1 MADTVNVLGGIQQ
14 AMRHLS
20 ERQKVIAGNLA
31 NSDTPGFR
39 ALDVKAPNFGDLV
52 ERSAQQVSKPMV
64 APTAKMIELGGGSL
78 PGSGSAEI
86 VADKSAVEVRPDG
99 NNVNL
104 EEQMLKMS
112 QVQSDYVA
120 LISLYRKHLSLFKTA
135 VGK

>member
-1 MADTVNVLGGIQQ
+1 MANDVNLLGGLQQ

-39 ALDVKAPNFGDLV
+39 ALDVKAPNFGALV
-52 ERSAQQVSKPMV
+52 EQSAQQVSSPTV
-64 APTAKMIELGGGSL
+64 APTAKMVQLGGGSIRA
-78 PGSGSAEI
+78 GSTSE
-86 VADKSAVEVRPDG
+86 VVTDKDAVEVRPDG
-99 NNVNL
+99 NSVNI
-104 EEQMLKMS
+104 EDQMLKMS

>member
-1 MADTVNVLGGIQQ
+1 MADSTNVLGGIQQ

-39 ALDVKAPNFGDLV
+39 ALDVKAPDFAALV
-52 ERSAQQVSKPMV
+52 DQSAKQVNRPVV
-64 APTAKMIELGGGSL
+64 APTAKMLELGGSAINA
-78 PGSGSAEI
+78 PGSSDVI
-86 VADKSAVEVRPDG
+86 QDKSAVEVRPDG

>member
-1 MADTVNVLGGIQQ
+1 
-14 AMRHLS
+14 MRHLS
-20 ERQKVIAGNLA
+20 DRQKVIAGNLA

-39 ALDVKAPNFGDLV
+39 ALDVKAPDFGALV
-52 ERSAQQVSKPMV
+52 DKTVQQVSQPMV
-64 APTAKMIELGGGSL
+64 APTAKMVELGGSFGASAIGS
-78 PGSGSAEI
+78 SNVI
-86 VADKSAVEVRPDG
+86 TDKSAAEVRPDG

-120 LISLYRKHLSLFKTA
+120 LIGLYRKHLSLFKTA